1 MQAETT
7 NLESGPV
14 GRPVDICIFMII
26 MEKMGVWESKYSLH
40 KSFIFDV
47 IEV

>member
-14 GRPVDICIFMII
+14 GRSVDICIFMI